1 MNERHLPNPSGLP
14 PSLIVSRLD
23 CDRLDAL
30 LDALPSAGPDSHR
43 LREELD
49 RADIVEPD
57 QVPPDVITMNSV
69 IRFVD
74 EDSGVER
81 EIALVYPREADGSAD
96 RVSILA
102 PVGSAL
108 LGLRVGATIAW
119 PLPGG
124 RATRLRV
131 LALTYQ
137 PEAAGELHR

>member
-1 MNERHLPNPSGLP
+1 MNDRHLPNPSGLP

-30 LDALPSAGPDSHR
+30 LDALPSAGPDTHR

-81 EIALVYPREADGSAD
+81 EIALVYPREADIARG
-96 RVSILA
+96 RVSVLS
-102 PVGSAL
+102 PVGMAL
-108 LGLRVGATIAW
+108 LGLRIGQTIEW
-119 PLPGG
+119 PTPAGN
-124 RATRLRV
+124 RLR
-131 LALTYQ
+131 LTVT
-137 PEAAGELHR
+137 ECAADGTVS